1 MADAELGDET
11 GLIKTDG
18 VDENGVPMLLN
29 EKQQMRYARMWLDN
43 GVVNRKSFQNS
54 LQVLA
59 GIQAIKALGL
69 QPMTALR
76 QTGFANG
83 QFIVFGD
90 IPIAVVRRSKELEWI
105 DEKDLC
111 LEPKYSE
118 EEYQTA
124 EHIMSLSND
133 DLIEFYFGDKK
144 EAKGARIEA
153 LRVRCTPKTAM
164 VYREQ
169 KLENNNLDKPT
180 VASSVAMKRRS
191 DDKPIVTFF
200 SKERA
205 EKAGLWRK
213 PGPWTTHPHIMLMR
227 KARNVCIQK
236 GFSDVTHCVATES
249 DIENVPEAAQNQKL
263 RERLE
268 RLESERVQQQ
278 RQRPAKPFVEPDAV
292 IEMPHVK
299 EVPKAADVKDVK
311 ADEQNADEAEARD
324 ASDYETEMD
333 ISYEDA
339 VRQYEEDAKQQQLES
354 QGDADGKVHA
364 DGE

>member
-1 MADAELGDET
+1 MADAELGEET
-11 GLIKTDG
+11 GLAKMDG

-43 GVVNRKSFQNS
+43 GVVNRKSFQNA

-90 IPIAVVRRSKELEWI
+90 IPLAVVRRSKELEWI

-111 LEPKYSE
+111 LEPKYAE
-118 EEYQTA
+118 EEYQMA

-133 DLIEFYFGDKK
+133 DLIAFYFGDEA
-144 EAKGARIEA
+144 EAKAARIEA
-153 LRVRCTPKTAM
+153 LRVRCTPKTTM

-205 EKAGLWRK
+205 ERAGLWGK
-213 PGPWTTHPHIMLMR
+213 QGPWSAYPHIMLMR
-227 KARNVCIQK
+227 RARGLCIQK
-236 GFSDVTHCVATES
+236 AFSDVTHCVATES
-249 DIENVPEAAQNQKL
+249 DIENVPEASQNQKL

-268 RLESERVQQQ
+268 RLESVRVQQQ
-278 RQRPAKPFVEPDAV
+278 QQRPAKPFVEHDAV
-292 IEMPHVK
+292 LEMTHVK
-299 EVPKAADVKDVK
+299 EHPRPPDVK

-324 ASDYETEMD
+324 VTDYDTEMD
-333 ISYEDA
+333 MSYEDA

-354 QGDADGKVHA
+354 QGASDKKEQQD
-364 DGE
+364 EQ